1 MINWGFFRIYVDA
14 VFNHMAALT
23 GTGTAGNKA
32 LSDVKMY
39 PALPYNPDDFH
50 PTCNITNYF
59 DPDVIRDCQINGY
72 RDLDQVKSFFV
83 LFK

>member
-1 MINWGFFRIYVDA
+1 
-14 VFNHMAALT
+14 MAALT

-50 PTCNITNYF
+50 PSCNISNYLNR
-59 DPDVIRDCQINGY
+59 DVVRNCEINNL
-72 RDLDQVKSFFV
+72 RDLDQVRFFDKSMRYPISHFS
-83 LFK
+83 LM